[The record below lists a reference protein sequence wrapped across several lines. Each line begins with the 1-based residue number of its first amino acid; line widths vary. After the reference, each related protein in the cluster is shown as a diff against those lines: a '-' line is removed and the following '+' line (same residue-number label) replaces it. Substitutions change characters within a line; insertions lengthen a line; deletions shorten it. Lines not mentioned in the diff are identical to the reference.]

1 MAIVGKSILG
11 HDLDNRQTRNPFAH
25 QVILFFVNAEARW
38 RYGKDPSERYTIWYG
53 RVQAYWDRIQH
64 AIEIWSDGIERFP
77 DSYRLYRHRGHRYL
91 SLHRLEEGYA
101 DFQKSAE
108 LFEQFGTTEE
118 MEEDGIA
125 KRLPIPP
132 ERTGFNIYYHLAL
145 AAYLCDDLS
154 AALAANTKCFEH
166 CINDEDLVAN
176 SDWGYLILRRLGR
189 KQDADD
195 LIAKVPDDLD
205 IKDNVGYYK
214 RIQFYKGQKSFDEV
228 QVIEA
233 KKSDSYHRPM
243 VKISQLY
250 GVAAY
255 YIAEGDREKA
265 RAILEDCLAENKH
278 FGAFA
283 HLASEHDL
291 KALNEGKL

>member
-11 HDLDNRQTRNPFAH
+11 NDLDNEFTRNPFKH
-25 QVILFFVNAEARW
+25 QIILFFVNAEAKF
-38 RYGKDPSERYTIWYG
+38 RYKRNPGERYTIWYG
-53 RVQAYWDRIQH
+53 RVQAYWDKILN
-64 AIEIWSDGIERFP
+64 AISIWTDGIERFP

-101 DFQKSAE
+101 DFRKSAE
-108 LFEQFGTTEE
+108 LFEKYGSAEE
-118 MEEDGIA
+118 MEEDGVR

-145 AAYLCDDLS
+145 AAYLCDDLE
-154 AALAANTKCFEH
+154 AALAANTKCFDY

-189 KQDADD
+189 KEAAED
-195 LIAKVPDDLD
+195 LIAKVPDDLE
-205 IKDNVGYYK
+205 IVDNVGYYK
-214 RIQFYKGQKSFDEV
+214 RIHFYKGLLSYNGI
-228 QVIEA
+228 QVIDP
-233 KKSDSYHRPM
+233 KKADEYHRPM

-250 GVAAY
+250 GVAAH
-255 YIAEGDREKA
+255 YIAEGSKETA
-265 RAILEDCLAENKH
+265 RAILEDCIADNKH

-283 HLASEHDL
+283 HLACEHDL

>member
-11 HDLDNRQTRNPFAH
+11 NDLDNSFTQNPFKH
-25 QVILFFVNAEARW
+25 QIILFFVNAEAKR
-38 RYGKDPSERYTIWYG
+38 RYRRNPNERYTIWYG
-53 RVQAYWDRIQH
+53 RVQAYWDKILN
-64 AIEIWSDGIERFP
+64 AIAIWTDGIGRFP

-101 DFQKSAE
+101 DFKKSAA
-108 LFEQFGTTEE
+108 LFEKYGTDDE
-118 MEEDGIA
+118 MEEDGIPR
-125 KRLPIPP
+125 RLPIPP

-145 AAYLCDDLS
+145 AAYLCDDLD
-154 AALAANTKCFEH
+154 AALAANTKCFDY
-166 CINDEDLVAN
+166 CVNDEDLVAN

-189 KQDADD
+189 KEDADA
-195 LIAKVPDDLD
+195 LIAKVPNDLK
-205 IKDNVGYYK
+205 IADNIGYYK
-214 RIQFYKGQKSFDEV
+214 RILFYKGLSSYEDMQIIDS
-228 QVIEA
+228 
-233 KKSDSYHRPM
+233 KKADAYHRPM

-255 YIAEGDREKA
+255 YIAEGDKEKA

-291 KALNEGKL
+291 KALNEGRL